1 MSDYQHEIKRA
12 PIGMNDNADPSL
24 MPQQKCSLMVG
35 LSQTAPGVLTEALRK
50 KIAFPQL
57 GINAVPPA
65 GNFEG
70 IFPYNTD
77 LLAND
82 RLLVVKGGLLYKA
95 TITANQPQAVADS
108 LKITMSDLTLVTNSS
123 GINFTAAKRVRAVQ
137 HKNEVFFVQDG
148 GLQPVRFNGT
158 ALFKVGVTAPGV
170 PAAGATVAGPP
181 NNLNGTY
188 QYWVTDAD
196 ELGRESNPSPALTVT
211 LVNRLSQTVNF
222 PAASGDAQVQ
232 RRYLYRTT
240 AGGTIGY
247 RVLEAGYVPG
257 AVSAV
262 DAVTDALIVF
272 NSQSP
277 RVGEADVPLPAS
289 LIGVWKNRVILNST
303 ADRETLQISNLDSVS
318 QFPAI
323 GDPLFATDGTNLRC
337 TNEFGD
343 EITAMAPFGTVL
355 AVLHRRALGGLFGD
369 TVATF
374 SYKHMDRTGCIA
386 SDSLTEC
393 IDKTLFMGEDGVYAM
408 RYDDAFNVV
417 KVSKDLDTM
426 FQSVAV
432 QFGAP
437 GVFPFA
443 TAFTRD
449 KRAAAAVGKFMQNRY
464 YLFTPP
470 YTAILDFE
478 TGGWSL
484 DYMTGMPYGAGD
496 AGQSG
501 FSRGYL
507 SAEVINVDRQYQVLI
522 YNPGI
527 TADGGVNGG
536 YLYVGSFYP
545 LTPDGVTD
553 TFPFIYETRAID
565 GAGVHR
571 ERRKR
576 MKRTSQFG
584 EIDSVFNT
592 SGALVSAATFAGT
605 ITIETDAGIYTET
618 YNFGMSG
625 TFANYFNRDQQEG
638 KLFVQEWLPKAAG
651 RILMTRIVGTATGR
665 LFLRDQMNEY
675 IPLD

>member
-1 MSDYQHEIKRA
+1 MKRA

-24 MPQQKCSLMVG
+24 MPREKCSLMIG
-35 LSQTAPGVLTEALRK
+35 LAQTAPGVLTEALRK

-57 GINAVPPA
+57 GINVPPPA

-158 ALFKVGVTAPGV
+158 ALFKVGVTAPAI
-170 PAAGATVAGPP
+170 PTAGADGAAGPP
-181 NNLNGTY
+181 NTLNGVY

-196 ELGRESNPSPALTVT
+196 ELGRESNPSPVLTVT
-211 LVNRLSQTVNF
+211 IVNKQGKTINF
-222 PAASGDAQVQ
+222 PAASADAQVQ

-257 AVSAV
+257 AASASDTVSDV
-262 DAVTDALIVF
+262 LLPF

-289 LIGVWKNRVILNST
+289 LITVWKDRLVMNIT
-303 ADRETLQISNLDSVS
+303 TDRETLQISNIENVT

-323 GDPLFATDGTNLRC
+323 GNPLFATDGTNLRC

-343 EITAMAPFGTVL
+343 EITALAPFGTVL
-355 AVLHRRALGGLFGD
+355 AVLHRRALGGLFND
-369 TVATF
+369 TPATF

-393 IDKTLFMGEDGVYAM
+393 RDRTLFMGEDGVYAM
-408 RYDDAFNVV
+408 RASTTFEVQ
-417 KVSKDLDTM
+417 KVSEDLDTM
-426 FQSVAV
+426 LQAVAV
-432 QFGAP
+432 EFGAP

-449 KRAAAAVGKFMQNRY
+449 KRAAAAIGKYMQNRF

-484 DYMTGMPYGAGD
+484 DYMTGMPYGAND
-496 AGQSG
+496 AGQTG

-571 ERRKR
+571 ERVKR

-584 EIDSVFNT
+584 EINSVYNT

-605 ITIETDAGIYTET
+605 LAVETDAGIYTET
-618 YNFGMSG
+618 YAFGMSG
-625 TFANYFNRDQQEG
+625 AFANYFARDQQQG
-638 KLFVQEWLPKAAG
+638 KLFVQEWLPKAVG
-651 RILMTRIVGTATGR
+651 CILMTRIVGTATGR
-665 LFLRDQMNEY
+665 LFLRDQKNEY